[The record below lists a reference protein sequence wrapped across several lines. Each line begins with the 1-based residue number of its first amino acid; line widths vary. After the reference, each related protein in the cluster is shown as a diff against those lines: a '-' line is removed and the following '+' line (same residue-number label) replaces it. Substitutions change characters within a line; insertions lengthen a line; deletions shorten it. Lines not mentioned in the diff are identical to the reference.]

1 MKKYIVF
8 LILTGLFGFGL
19 MGQNEKVGKE
29 LMKVIKTRASVRQFA
44 DKPIEVEKVSHMLL
58 DAAMAAPTA
67 MNKQPWEFIVIS
79 DPEIM
84 KRMGKEFKNAS
95 ALSTAQLA
103 IIVCGN
109 MKEAIEGES
118 REFWVQDCS
127 AATENLL
134 LMAHSMGL
142 GAVWCG
148 IYPSKERTELLQKFL
163 NLPENII
170 PMNIIPIGV
179 PADVVAPKEKFKK
192 EKIHWNKFGNHQVRE
207 TGKKKAPLQKAKPIG
222 FEVKK

>member
-44 DKPIEVEKVSHMLL
+44 DNPIEVEKVSHMLL

-163 NLPENII
+163 NLPENIV
-170 PMNIIPIGV
+170 PLNIIPIGV
-179 PADVVAPKEKFKK
+179 PADNVAPKEKFKK
-192 EKIHWNKFGNHQVRE
+192 EKIHWNKFGNNKIE
-207 TGKKKAPLQKAKPIG
+207 EIGKPKSLLKKTKPVGVEI
-222 FEVKK
+222 KK

>member
-1 MKKYIVF
+1 MKKYVVF

-44 DKPIEVEKVSHMLL
+44 DKPIEVEKVSQMLL
-58 DAAMAAPTA
+58 DAAMSAPTA
-67 MNKQPWEFIVIS
+67 MNKQPWEFIVIT

-84 KRMGKEFKNAS
+84 KRMAKEFKNAS

-109 MKEAIEGES
+109 MKEAIEGEG

-134 LMAHSMGL
+134 LMAHAMGL

-192 EKIHWNKFGNHQVRE
+192 EKIHWNKFGNNEAKGIELHKRTPQKPKAIGLE
-207 TGKKKAPLQKAKPIG
+207 IKK
-222 FEVKK
+222 